1 MATEVFTII
10 VDPNGKQVFDSGDE
24 WGEFFC
30 GRDKEIGV
38 LYRMKNDDDLVEFTD
53 AESFKRIRA
62 ELEECQTKNDCE
74 LDRLQRLYEDAIEA
88 RRHTTTL
95 DEFIRFTEYAD
106 DVDLEM
112 HDTYW
117 TCGRDMVRLMR
128 RTFNKAAELAKT
140 TIYHDGIPEL
150 NGYRVFWVVSY

>member
-24 WGEFFC
+24 WEEFFC
-30 GRDKEIGV
+30 GRYDEINT
-38 LYRMKNDDDLVEFTD
+38 LAYMKNDDDLVEFTD
-53 AESFKRIRA
+53 AESFKRIRN
-62 ELEECQTKNDCE
+62 ELEAHQTKRDRE
-74 LDRLQRLYEDAIEA
+74 LDRLQRLHEDAIEA
-88 RRHTTTL
+88 RRHATTL

-112 HDTYW
+112 RETYW
-117 TCGRDMVRLMR
+117 TRGEDMVKLMR

-140 TIYHDGIPEL
+140 TVYHDSIPEL
-150 NGYRVFWVVSY
+150 NGYRVFWVISY